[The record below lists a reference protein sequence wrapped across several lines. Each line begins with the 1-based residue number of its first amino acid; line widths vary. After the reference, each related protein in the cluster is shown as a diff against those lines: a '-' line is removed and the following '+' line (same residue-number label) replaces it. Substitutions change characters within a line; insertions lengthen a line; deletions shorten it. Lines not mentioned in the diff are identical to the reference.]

1 MTSVEALIRCQRAL
15 KRQLGKLEVNISD
28 GSSKNTTSSGSV
40 FEIVFGNCVSLL
52 LSNLAQSR
60 WNLLQRL
67 SQEFWKR
74 WHNEYV
80 TSLQQRPKW
89 LGNQENLQIGDLVLV
104 KTENFKTGSWSLGR
118 VFNVHP
124 GADDVVRVV
133 TVKTRSGMCRRGVN
147 KLARLPL
154 D

>member
-1 MTSVEALIRCQRAL
+1 MIDSEAVESSDTENDDAHSTTRLRPNVP
-15 KRQLGKLEVNISD
+15 KLPPIQI
-28 GSSKNTTSSGSV
+28 KTFT
-40 FEIVFGNCVSLL
+40 
-52 LSNLAQSR
+52 
-60 WNLLQRL
+60 
-67 SQEFWKR
+67 
-74 WHNEYV
+74 
-80 TSLQQRPKW
+80 QRPKW

-104 KTENFKTGSWSLGR
+104 KTENFKTGSWCLGR

-124 GADDVVRVV
+124 GADGVVRVV